1 MTVDQKLVLL
11 EQEISKLLVTK
22 ITQYHCTQKS
32 QIAMLNSF
40 LVLADIEDA
49 SNIDFFI
56 ESATTKIDFQDF
68 VSYENICVEL
78 VNYKL
83 KESDMSFEYGL
94 LVLILDTEDHLEFI
108 YNSKH
113 GALILDIDN
122 RDYFKQHYTNDLD
135 RLINLAQK
143 HY

>member
-11 EQEISKLLVTK
+11 EQDISKLLVTK

-83 KESDMSFEYGL
+83 KESDMSF
-94 LVLILDTEDHLEFI
+94 
-108 YNSKH
+108 
-113 GALILDIDN
+113 
-122 RDYFKQHYTNDLD
+122 
-135 RLINLAQK
+135 
-143 HY
+143 